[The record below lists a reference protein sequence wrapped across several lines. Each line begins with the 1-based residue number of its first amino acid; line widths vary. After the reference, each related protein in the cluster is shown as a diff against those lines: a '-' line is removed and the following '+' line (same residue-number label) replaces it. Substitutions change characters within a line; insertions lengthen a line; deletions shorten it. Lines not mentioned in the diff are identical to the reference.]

1 MVGEA
6 LLGYLTQMMSHKI
19 TLLLL
24 NEFEEFSLSSLIQPV
39 QFNLNGLSCED
50 FYSKYTIHI
59 DAVNKTLV
67 KIGGEIFQSVG
78 YFCF

>member
-1 MVGEA
+1 MVV
-6 LLGYLTQMMSHKI
+6 MDSKI

-24 NEFEEFSLSSLIQPV
+24 GEYDKFTLSSAIRLV
-39 QFNLNGLSCED
+39 QLDLNGLSCED
-50 FYSKYTIHI
+50 FYSKYTVHI

-67 KIGGEIFQSVG
+67 KIGGEIFQSIG

>member
-1 MVGEA
+1 VI
-6 LLGYLTQMMSHKI
+6 QNKI

-24 NEFEEFSLSSLIQPV
+24 GESEEFSLSSLIRLV
-39 QFNLNGLSCED
+39 QFNLNDLSCED

-59 DAVNKTLV
+59 DKVNKTLV